1 MPVTVTRGVV
11 TLAGVVRVDD
21 AEPLTRYLSQTPR
34 PKVRLTECSHLH
46 TAALQA
52 LLVARPTVVGAP
64 TDPFLAR
71 WITPLLTGPASRPT
85 SRPTDEEQS

>member
-34 PKVRLTECSHLH
+34 PKVRLTECTHLH

-52 LLVARPTVVGAP
+52 LLVARPTVVGAS

-71 WITPLLTGPASRPT
+71 WITPLLTAPSSRPS
-85 SRPTDEEQS
+85 SRPTDQEQS